1 MLRRRLRVKEVAE
14 ARKLSMGKLS
24 RKADLCQKT
33 IKLIY
38 DNPSRDITLDT
49 LDKLAQALDVQ
60 PFDLIEYL
68 NQRE

>member
-38 DNPSRDITLDT
+38 DDPWRDITLNT
-49 LDKLAQALDVQ
+49 LDKIARVLGVQ
-60 PFDLIEYL
+60 SFELVEYVDY
-68 NQRE
+68 EE

>member
-49 LDKLAQALDVQ
+49 LDKIARALGVP
-60 PFDLIEYL
+60 PFELVEYIHSG
-68 NQRE
+68 E